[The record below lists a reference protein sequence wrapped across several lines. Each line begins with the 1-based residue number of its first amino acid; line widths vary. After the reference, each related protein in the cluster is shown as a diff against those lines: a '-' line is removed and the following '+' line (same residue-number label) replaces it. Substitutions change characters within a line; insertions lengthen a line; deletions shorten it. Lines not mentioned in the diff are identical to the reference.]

1 MIKYKA
7 LTQKPQ
13 AATTPWRGFSLF
25 SLKELDFPYG
35 EFLNLLLKM
44 NSFYFEKP
52 TTQGVVVASG

>member
-52 TTQGVVVASG
+52 S